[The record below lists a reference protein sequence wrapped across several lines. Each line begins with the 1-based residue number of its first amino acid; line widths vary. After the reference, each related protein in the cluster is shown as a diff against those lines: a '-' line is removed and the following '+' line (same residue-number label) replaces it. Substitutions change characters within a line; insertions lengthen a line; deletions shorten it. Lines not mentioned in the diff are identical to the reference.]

1 MNQPTSKTN
10 AIICGRRMTF
20 LQMIDDYR
28 IVIPVI
34 QRDYAQGREN
44 EKVTEVRK
52 NFVKS
57 LISDIKDQSG
67 QFHDLDFIYGTVN
80 QTASTI
86 DEFIPLDGQQR
97 LTTLFLL
104 YLYVAG
110 RNGHYEDFTAR
121 MKASDGTFKF
131 SYKTRNSSTMFCE
144 RLLQEYSI
152 TEFDETCNKT
162 VTKNINIFDLL
173 KKKEKCFVQAGVQS
187 GKPRVSYI
195 SEIIKNQGWFYLSW
209 LNDPTVA
216 GMLVM
221 LDEINSQFINDP
233 EKNLLSIAYNRLFN
247 DDQTAPPITFQM
259 LPLNGYS
266 RTDDLYIKLNA
277 RGLHLS
283 DFENFKARI
292 EELMKNDKL
301 AKINDFMQKIDI
313 DWNEYLW
320 PHRGKADNTDGILEN
335 LFRNFIAF
343 AYRDVKYD
351 KKTMGEKMAYLLEQN
366 DKSMRFTFSRYC
378 ELGVFHE
385 RKEAVDQTRIN
396 LEKNMIEKIISF
408 FDIFCNEITTP
419 ENATCKWLDA
429 KRFIHDRFIDKTIP
443 FYSNRLRLY
452 AYLQYHNTHG
462 TSIDPDDLN
471 QWMRFVRNLDEATD
485 IDAPENFYQ
494 AITSIDNLLDAI
506 GHKKVQEWLSTDGR
520 YYTISF
526 FRQREMKEECI
537 KAELIA
543 QEKKFGLDTIKN
555 AVYEGDM
562 NSYLTGQMGF
572 VFEFAGVYPLYE
584 NDKIKSLSR
593 VDLYH
598 IGLTVSGY
606 TQKSIALFNILSS
619 DSPGVLATD
628 RLLERAL
635 LSLGMYLREN
645 SAKRWNFCNMMKD
658 PYNSWKTLL
667 FVEKENAQGRNI
679 FKDMLGQISVSSI
692 QTDLEKIIS
701 NSKKKKLP
709 IWRRLIIDNKALID
723 YCSQGFLYIEDKDKI
738 NDDEADVI
746 LLNQSQMNHYH
757 SELFTRDL
765 FEKLRN
771 IFQIGYRPER
781 KYEIDS
787 TIYIKFKKNGSDKIY
802 ELRLWH
808 WDGDWDHKII
818 DEDNNNVSI
827 PITLTNQKDGEQILK
842 DVFTFLKLNN
852 YEIVVNT

>member
-1 MNQPTSKTN
+1 MNNNQNISTFSFVGK
-10 AIICGRRMTF
+10 RMTF
-20 LQMIDDYR
+20 LQVVDKYK

-52 NFVKS
+52 NFVKN
-57 LISDIKDQSG
+57 LISYIKDTSTKY
-67 QFHDLDFIYGTVN
+67 HDLDFIYGTSN
-80 QTASTI
+80 KTI
-86 DEFIPLDGQQR
+86 SSEEEFIPLDGQQR

-104 YLYVAG
+104 HLYVAG
-110 RNGHYEDFTAR
+110 RNGRFKDFICR
-121 MKASDGTFKF
+121 MKASDGTYKF
-131 SYKTRNSSTMFCE
+131 SYKTRSSSTMFCE
-144 RLLQEYSI
+144 RLLSRFNISEFNTESNQEETKETDI
-152 TEFDETCNKT
+152 FDE
-162 VTKNINIFDLL
+162 L
-173 KKKEKCFVQAGVQS
+173 KKHEDRKVYEQ
-187 GKPRVSYI
+187 GKPRPSYI
-195 SEIIKNQGWFYLSW
+195 SEMIKNQGWFYLSW

-221 LDEINSQFINDP
+221 LEEIDSQFLNDS
-233 EKNLLSIAYNRLFN
+233 EQNLTKIAYQRLFDEN
-247 DDQTAPPITFQM
+247 SSAPPVTFLM
-259 LPLNGYS
+259 LPLDGYS

-292 EELMKNDKL
+292 EDLMKDNQMICYD
-301 AKINDFMQKIDI
+301 DFKEKIDLE
-313 DWNEYLW
+313 WNEYLW
-320 PHRGKADNTDGILEN
+320 PYRSDKANNTDEILEN

-343 AYRDVKYD
+343 AYRVETYD
-351 KKTMGEKMAYLLEQN
+351 KETMAEKMAYLLEQN
-366 DKSMRFTFSRYC
+366 KKTMRFTFSRYC
-378 ELGVFHE
+378 ELDVFHDP
-385 RKEAVDQTRIN
+385 KENVNSSTRMN
-396 LEKNMIEKIISF
+396 LEKEMIEKIISF
-408 FDIFCNEITTP
+408 FDIFCNDATTP
-419 ENATCKWLDA
+419 ENAKCKWLNA
-429 KRFIHDRFIDKTIP
+429 TAFINKRTIDKTLS
-443 FYSNRLRLY
+443 YSQRLRLY
-452 AYLQYHNTHG
+452 AYLQYHNTHV
-462 TSIDPDDLN
+462 SIDSDDLS
-471 QWMRFVRNLDEATD
+471 QWMRLVRNLDEATD

-494 AITSIDNLLDAI
+494 AITSIDDLLREI
-506 GHKKVQEWLSTDGR
+506 GSRNVQEWLSTAGR
-520 YYTISF
+520 NYTISF

-543 QEKKFGLDTIKN
+543 QEKKFGFDTIRN

-572 VFEFAGVYPLYE
+572 AFEFAGVYPLYE
-584 NDKIKSLSR
+584 NDKIRSLSR

-598 IGLTVSGY
+598 IGLTISEY
-606 TQKSIALFNILSS
+606 TQKSIALFKMLSS
-619 DSPGVLATD
+619 DSSGVLATD

-679 FKDMLGQISVSSI
+679 FKDMLSQISVSSI

-701 NSKKKKLP
+701 NSRKEKIP
-709 IWRRLIIDNKALID
+709 RWRRMIIDNKALID

-738 NDDEADVI
+738 NDDEVDVI

-765 FEKLRN
+765 FEKLKN
-771 IFQIGYRPER
+771 YFQIGYRPER

-787 TIYIKFKKNGSDKIY
+787 TIYIKFKKNGSDRIY
-802 ELRLWH
+802 EFRLWH

-818 DEDNNNVSI
+818 DKDDNQVSI
-827 PITLTNQKDGEQILK
+827 PITLPNRKNGEQILK